1 MHAKRVHEYRRRP
14 HSSHT
19 YKAHPTHTR
28 SRSSRDMN
36 TAKKTD
42 AEHVC
47 ASVGCEKEGSKR
59 CGGCKKVCVSHM
71 QFEFNCIHVICYS
84 RSCSAS
90 QTCVHDYCVALPSP
104 RLQALLPLSPPHKI
118 LAYGVCFF
126 SHTGVVLLGRVPEG
140 ALVRGWPQEGMQ
152 GFAGDDG
159 RRSTNPSFGCSG
171 TRARRFVRHLLE
183 GGPTDNPIWMWVPWR
198 RRAGARPVPRVS
210 RCTHAK
216 VERQHDSVGGVPH
229 LRSRILRCHVTR
241 VGRRALAS
249 VGGSA

>member
-1 MHAKRVHEYRRRP
+1 
-14 HSSHT
+14 
-19 YKAHPTHTR
+19 
-28 SRSSRDMN
+28 MN

-71 QFEFNCIHVICYS
+71 QFEFNYACYLLVMQCLD
-84 RSCSAS
+84 RKLACMTTVLRCPLHACKRCCHC
-90 QTCVHDYCVALPSP
+90 Q
-104 RLQALLPLSPPHKI
+104 RLTKFWP
-118 LAYGVCFF
+118 F
-126 SHTGVVLLGRVPEG
+126 SNTGVVLLGRVPEG
-140 ALVRGWPQEGMQ
+140 ALVRGWPQEGVQ

-183 GGPTDNPIWMWVPWR
+183 GGPADNPIWMWVPWR

-210 RCTHAK
+210 HCTHAK
-216 VERQHDSVGGVPH
+216 VERQHDSVGSVLH